1 MTVGRCSHAWTFG
14 HPFTWLLFVSLSVSI
29 KCSISFTLLLH
40 SLLLCFSAS
49 LPPSAAFCS
58 PSSVLHLPQSTRMG
72 MMEGSRSK
80 KKVIPARGRIKRRIF
95 ACFFRKLKLIRHP
108 PFNSSSAVNV
118 ETLESW
124 GFSFRHEYYTKELDF
139 FCLLWG
145 LLFYYICSFF
155 VFYFFSLHVPHLIC
169 MILYCYEMNV
179 RDSCSVFLLILSYP
193 PRSTD
198 VEHWQI
204 PEVLSLLLMF
214 K

>member
-95 ACFFRKLKLIRHP
+95 ACFFRKLKLIP
-108 PFNSSSAVNV
+108 PSTVQFILSCERWNPWELRLFLSSWILYKGVR
-118 ETLESW
+118 
-124 GFSFRHEYYTKELDF
+124 F
-139 FCLLWG
+139 
-145 LLFYYICSFF
+145 LLFAVGS
-155 VFYFFSLHVPHLIC
+155 
-169 MILYCYEMNV
+169 
-179 RDSCSVFLLILSYP
+179 
-193 PRSTD
+193 
-198 VEHWQI
+198 
-204 PEVLSLLLMF
+204 SLLLYMF
-214 K
+214 FFCFLFFFPSCPSSNLYDSVLLWNECSRFLFCFPFDLILRPKEYWCWTLTNTRSIELAIDV